1 MFLYYFLSNVNI
13 CFQSTLPGRKYN
25 RDIILPYCKIYTL
38 FKKKNDCALSVKSSN
53 TEMVLN
59 YTRKKLLKSFHL
71 EIFPLLNQRI
81 KKND

>member
-1 MFLYYFLSNVNI
+1 MLLYYFLSNVNI

-53 TEMVLN
+53 TEMVCVEL
-59 YTRKKLLKSFHL
+59 YKKKIVK
-71 EIFPLLNQRI
+71 IFTLRDI
-81 KKND
+81 SSAESKND

>member
-1 MFLYYFLSNVNI
+1 MLLYYFLSNVNI

-53 TEMVLN
+53 TEMVCVEL
-59 YTRKKLLKSFHL
+59 YKKKIVN
-71 EIFPLLNQRI
+71 IFSLRDI
-81 KKND
+81 SSAESKND

>member
-1 MFLYYFLSNVNI
+1 MLLYYFLSNVNI

-53 TEMVLN
+53 TEMVCVEL
-59 YTRKKLLKSFHL
+59 YKKKIVKIFSLRDISSAKS
-71 EIFPLLNQRI
+71 
-81 KKND
+81 KND

>member
-53 TEMVLN
+53 TEMVCVEL
-59 YTRKKLLKSFHL
+59 YKKKIVN
-71 EIFPLLNQRI
+71 IFSLRDI
-81 KKND
+81 SSAESKND

>member
-1 MFLYYFLSNVNI
+1 MLLYYFLSNVNI

-53 TEMVLN
+53 TEMVCVEL
-59 YTRKKLLKSFHL
+59 YKKKIVKLFSLRDISSA
-71 EIFPLLNQRI
+71 ES
-81 KKND
+81 KND

>member
-1 MFLYYFLSNVNI
+1 MLLYYFLSNFNI

-53 TEMVLN
+53 TEMVCVEL
-59 YTRKKLLKSFHL
+59 YKKKIVK
-71 EIFPLLNQRI
+71 IFSLRDI
-81 KKND
+81 SSSESKND

>member
-1 MFLYYFLSNVNI
+1 MLLYYFLSNVNI

-53 TEMVLN
+53 TEMVCVEL
-59 YTRKKLLKSFHL
+59 YKKKIVK
-71 EIFPLLNQRI
+71 IFSLRDI
-81 KKND
+81 SSAESKND

>member
-1 MFLYYFLSNVNI
+1 MFLYYFLSNVSI

-53 TEMVLN
+53 TEMVCVEL
-59 YTRKKLLKSFHL
+59 YKKKIVN
-71 EIFPLLNQRI
+71 IFSLRDI
-81 KKND
+81 SSAESKND